1 MLTDCAEDRVRY
13 MKEYMPEEFEVPVF
27 GEDGSVSERKTIK
40 LSDLDG
46 KYIYEFEFES
56 IKDIN
61 KIVER
66 SQFQELVATVKTLG
80 QDPTTQRRTVKNE
93 DLLKNGLNLFGQ
105 DPAMVLSEKDYYKR
119 VQDAKERAI
128 DMEVQLMLY
137 TAEAKKLLPQPPAFQ
152 NQDG

>member
-1 MLTDCAEDRVRY
+1 MNEMLTDCAEDRVRY

-27 GEDGSVSERKTIK
+27 GEDGSVAERKTIK

-66 SQFQELVATVKTLG
+66 SQFQELVNTVKTLG
-80 QDPTTQRRTVKNE
+80 QDPTTQRRTIKNE

-105 DPAMVLSEKDYYKR
+105 DPSMVLSEKDYYKR
-119 VQDAKERAI
+119 VQDSKERAI
-128 DMEVQLMLY
+128 DMEVELMKY
-137 TAEAKKLLPQPPAFQ
+137 VAEAKKNMPQPPVE
-152 NQDG
+152 G